1 VFFFFR
7 FAAPPVVL
15 PSSPPGALPCFP
27 GVCRGMGFLGG
38 GGGGGLFSKS
48 ITLYTLYSLSI
59 YIERKIYVYTS
70 YIFVEAEYCAGV
82 NPIDKEYRVYNGM
95 DLG

>member
-1 VFFFFR
+1 MYSCESYTSVEKGTLR
-7 FAAPPVVL
+7 ASRADRRWNRNPDV
-15 PSSPPGALPCFP
+15 
-27 GVCRGMGFLGG
+27 R
-38 GGGGGLFSKS
+38 GGGGLFSKS